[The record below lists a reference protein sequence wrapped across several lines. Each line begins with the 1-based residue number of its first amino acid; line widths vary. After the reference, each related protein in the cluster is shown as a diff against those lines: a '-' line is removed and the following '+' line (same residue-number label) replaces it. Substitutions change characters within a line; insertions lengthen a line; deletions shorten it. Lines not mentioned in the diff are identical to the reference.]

1 MGKSLSRMFSET
13 SIKKRELL
21 DRLRNYTKPRRE
33 KQVQRGENAIPL
45 NLQGYSVMVT
55 HKNLTLAF
63 LVRIQVALPQIKLV
77 TKRSGYRQTRPI
89 LKLSITVCRWQCIA
103 PRKDRL
109 RLVSVTCVINQRR
122 YLIMRQHASL
132 KGLIAV
138 QLCNKRPEPCGRY
151 TYAQSEAIGGQGL
164 VGFLES

>member
-21 DRLRNYTKPRRE
+21 DRLRNCTKPRRE
-33 KQVQRGENAIPL
+33 KQAQRGENAIPL
-45 NLQGYSVMVT
+45 KFIGLQCNGNTQEFDSCVLGSNPGSPAT
-55 HKNLTLAF
+55 K
-63 LVRIQVALPQIKLV
+63 IKLV

-109 RLVSVTCVINQRR
+109 RSVSVTCAINQRC
-122 YLIMRQHASL
+122 YLIMRQRAPL

-138 QLCNKRPEPCGRY
+138 QLCNKR
-151 TYAQSEAIGGQGL
+151 L
-164 VGFLES
+164 